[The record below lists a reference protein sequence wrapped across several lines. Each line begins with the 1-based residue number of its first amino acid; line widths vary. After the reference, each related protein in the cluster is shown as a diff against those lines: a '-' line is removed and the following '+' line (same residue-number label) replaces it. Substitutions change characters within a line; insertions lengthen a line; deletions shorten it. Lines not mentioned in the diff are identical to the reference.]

1 MLKYFPRELKHLFV
15 FILSK
20 IMLLRLLPKLPLL
33 LMLMIFQLS
42 LSIKVHILLFIL
54 SIFLAQE
61 QFVFPNAQPTDNT
74 EFRIIIQTDDAHM
87 STALV
92 KNSFCKETLNMNLSL
107 MLKLKMEC
115 QFSIQT
121 FTILS
126 FV

>member
-20 IMLLRLLPKLPLL
+20 IILLRLLPKLPLL

-92 KNSFCKETLNMNLSL
+92 KNSLCKEILNMNLSL
-107 MLKLKMEC
+107 MLKLKMEF